1 MNIFETVKLN
11 TDMASVAE
19 RYGSIIGK
27 NRFTNCIFHNDKHPS
42 MKLYKDHYHCFSCGA
57 HGDVVSFIAQR
68 FGLSQYDAVTK
79 ITSDFRINNYG
90 KQVNIHRYNSK
101 DTTDEL
107 IILLSQFIKVL
118 EQIRDKYSPC
128 APAEILHPL
137 YVSSVKQLPTYQYYL
152 DILTIGSEEERK
164 EFSLRERRKLLYG
177 LRKLFR
183 QTGMAV

>member
-19 RYGSIIGK
+19 RYRSKISRNGFIS
-27 NRFTNCIFHNDKHPS
+27 CIFHNDKHPS

-57 HGDVVSFIAQR
+57 HGDVVSFTAQR
-68 FGLSQYDAVTK
+68 FGLSQYDAVKK
-79 ITSDFRINNYG
+79 IASDFRINNYD
-90 KQVNIHRYNSK
+90 KQVNIHRYNSN

-107 IILLSQFIKVL
+107 ITLLSQFIKVL
-118 EQIRDKYSPC
+118 EQIRDIYSPWV
-128 APAEILHPL
+128 PDEILHPL
-137 YVSSVKQLPTYQYYL
+137 YVSSVKQLPMYQYYL

-177 LRKLFR
+177 LRKLLR